1 MSVQQ
6 LSIQRLRNLHQVDLQ
21 FGAGINL
28 LYGHNASGKTS
39 VLEAIHMLALGRSF
53 RSLKLASVIAQG
65 HTDCLLFAK
74 VKNSQGGTDSLGIN
88 RRLDGDHSMR
98 LNGENLSSIAELA
111 SLLPVQLIDPNS
123 AGLIEA
129 GPSVRRQ
136 YLDWGVY
143 HHNPS
148 FFGLW
153 KHAQRLLK
161 QRNSALKCGTM
172 NADVRAS
179 FDPGLVQV
187 AEQLNS
193 LRSAYLKLLEP
204 VFFGLLS
211 GLVDLPDLK
220 LGYYSGWSA
229 NRDYADILEET
240 LQRDL
245 QLGYTQRGPQRA
257 DVKLTLHGVNAVERL
272 SRGQQKLV
280 VVALKLAQGKL
291 LSEIEGRKCVFLV
304 DDLAAELDWSH
315 RREICQQLVSLDT
328 QVFVTSVGPNELTG
342 CWPDEA
348 QIKMFHVKHG
358 QVSQD

>member
-1 MSVQQ
+1 MSILH
-6 LSIQRLRNLHQVDLQ
+6 LSIQRLRNLQQVDVA
-21 FGAGINL
+21 FDVGINL
-28 LYGHNASGKTS
+28 LYGLNASGKTS
-39 VLEAIHMLALGRSF
+39 VLEALHMLALGRSF

-74 VKNSQGGTDSLGIN
+74 IINSQGVTDSLGMS
-88 RRLDGDHSMR
+88 RRLDGDHSVR
-98 LNGENLSSIAELA
+98 LNGENLASTVQLA
-111 SLLPVQLIDPNS
+111 SLLPIQLIDPNS

-143 HHNPS
+143 HHNPG

-153 KHAQRLLK
+153 KQAQRLLK

-172 NADVRAS
+172 SASVRAS
-179 FDPGLVQV
+179 FDPGLVEV
-187 AEQLNS
+187 AEQLS
-193 LRSAYLKLLEP
+193 GLRRAYLELLEP
-204 VFFGLLS
+204 VFFQLLA
-211 GLVDLPDLK
+211 GLVDLPDLR
-220 LGYYSGWSA
+220 LGYYSGWTA
-229 NRDYADILEET
+229 NRDYAEVLEET

-245 QLGYTQRGPQRA
+245 RLGYTQRGPQRA
-257 DVKLTLHGVNAVERL
+257 DIKLTMHGVNAVERL

-291 LSEIEGRKCVFLV
+291 LSEVEGRKCVFLV

-315 RREICQQLVSLDT
+315 RREICQQLVNLDT

-342 CWPDEA
+342 CWPEGEK
-348 QIKMFHVKHG
+348 IKMFHVKHG

>member
-1 MSVQQ
+1 MSIQH
-6 LSIQRLRNLHQVDLQ
+6 LSIQRLRNLQQVDVA
-21 FGAGINL
+21 FDVGINL
-28 LYGHNASGKTS
+28 LYGLNASGKTS
-39 VLEAIHMLALGRSF
+39 VLEALHMLALGRSF

-74 VKNSQGGTDSLGIN
+74 IINSQGVTDSLGMS
-88 RRLDGDHSMR
+88 RRLDGDHSVR
-98 LNGENLSSIAELA
+98 LNGENLASTVQLA
-111 SLLPVQLIDPNS
+111 SLLPIQLIDPNS

-143 HHNPS
+143 HHNPG

-153 KHAQRLLK
+153 KQAQRLLK

-172 NADVRAS
+172 SASVRAS
-179 FDPGLVQV
+179 FDPGLVEV
-187 AEQLNS
+187 AEQLS
-193 LRSAYLKLLEP
+193 GLRRAYLELLEP
-204 VFFGLLS
+204 VFFQLLA
-211 GLVDLPDLK
+211 GLVDLPDLR
-220 LGYYSGWSA
+220 LGYYSGWTA
-229 NRDYADILEET
+229 NRDYADVLEET

-245 QLGYTQRGPQRA
+245 RLGYTQRGPQRA
-257 DVKLTLHGVNAVERL
+257 DIKLTMHGVNAVERL

-291 LSEIEGRKCVFLV
+291 LSEVEGRKCVFLV

-315 RREICQQLVSLDT
+315 RREICRQLVNLDT

-342 CWPDEA
+342 CWPEGEK
-348 QIKMFHVKHG
+348 IKMFHVKHG

>member
-6 LSIQRLRNLHQVDLQ
+6 ISIQRLRNLAHVKLSFD
-21 FGAGINL
+21 AGINL
-28 LYGHNASGKTS
+28 IYGLNASGKTS
-39 VLEAIHMLALGRSF
+39 ILEAIYMLALGRSF

-65 HTDCLLFAK
+65 HVDCLLFAK
-74 VKNSQGGTDSLGIN
+74 VKNAQGVTDALGMSK
-88 RRLDGDHSMR
+88 RLDGEHGVR

-123 AGLIEA
+123 SSLIEA

-143 HHNPS
+143 HHNPN

-153 KHAQRLLK
+153 KQAQRLLK

-172 NADVRAS
+172 NADVRVS
-179 FDPGLVQV
+179 FDPGLVKV
-187 AEQLNS
+187 AEQLSS
-193 LRSAYLKLLEP
+193 LREAYLTLLEP
-204 VFFGLLS
+204 VFFELLS

-220 LGYYSGWSA
+220 LGYYSGWAAKRS
-229 NRDYADILEET
+229 YADILDENLE
-240 LQRDL
+240 RDL
-245 QLGYTQRGPQRA
+245 KLGYTQRGPQRA
-257 DVKLTLHGVNAVERL
+257 DIKFTLLGINAVERL

-315 RREICQQLVSLDT
+315 RREICRQLVNLNT
-328 QVFVTSVGPNELTG
+328 QVFVTSVGPDELKD
-342 CWPDEA
+342 CWPEDEK
-348 QIKMFHVKHG
+348 IRMFHVEHG
-358 QVSQD
+358 QANQV

>member
-1 MSVQQ
+1 MSIQH
-6 LSIQRLRNLHQVDLQ
+6 LSIQRLRNLQQVDVA
-21 FGAGINL
+21 FDVGINL
-28 LYGHNASGKTS
+28 LYGLNASGKTS
-39 VLEAIHMLALGRSF
+39 VLEALHMLALGRSF

-74 VKNSQGGTDSLGIN
+74 IINSQGVTDSLGMS
-88 RRLDGDHSMR
+88 RRLDGDHSVR
-98 LNGENLSSIAELA
+98 LNGENLASTAQLA
-111 SLLPVQLIDPNS
+111 SLLPIQLIDPNS

-143 HHNPS
+143 HHNPG

-153 KHAQRLLK
+153 KQAQRLLK

-172 NADVRAS
+172 SASVRAS
-179 FDPGLVQV
+179 FDPGLVEV
-187 AEQLNS
+187 AEQLS
-193 LRSAYLKLLEP
+193 GLRRAYLELLEP
-204 VFFGLLS
+204 VFFQLLA
-211 GLVDLPDLK
+211 GLVDLPDLR
-220 LGYYSGWSA
+220 LGYYSGWTA
-229 NRDYADILEET
+229 NRDYAEVLEET

-245 QLGYTQRGPQRA
+245 RLGYTQRGPQRA
-257 DVKLTLHGVNAVERL
+257 DIKLTMHGVNAVERL

-291 LSEIEGRKCVFLV
+291 LSEVEGRKCVFLV

-315 RREICQQLVSLDT
+315 RREICRQLVNLDT

-342 CWPDEA
+342 CWPEGEK
-348 QIKMFHVKHG
+348 IKMFHVKHG